1 MTQMAQIFYG
11 SQRSAEGRLLPTG
24 RKNARKAQKVITD
37 DLKSP
42 AALGRRTLATNGTQ
56 EIKEIKEILAA
67 HDNLNDILRR
77 ISKKKHRLR
86 DGPALTMF

>member
-24 RKNARKAQKVITD
+24 RKNARKAQKVITN

-42 AALGRRTLATNGTQ
+42 TALGRRTLATNGTQ
-56 EIKEIKEILAA
+56 EIKEILAA